1 MFESWLGAELGRDA
15 DCAAC
20 ARHAEGLEAA
30 ALRRDEQALEIWA
43 PVLGGDLVCA
53 HQPHGVLGSAPLVL
67 LRRDRADAAVHA
79 HRHGYRISRRKPGYR
94 AAIGEHLEFCAL
106 TGNEHRG
113 LELLAEHV
121 DWLTE
126 PAPGLAAQAEFLTG
140 ASVLLARLVALGHAE
155 LPVPMPPSPGA
166 HMPAGEALAV
176 GVLRGFVDAELDSL
190 AGRIGRAELEAGR
203 EPHYAARLRIRRM
216 RQPSLAPFDL
226 PTRSTIRE
234 PSLPPPAY
242 AEPAAAHLEVPG
254 LEDLYALTDTL
265 YQADELDEVGAA
277 LRQVVERS
285 MAAKA
290 PWYAARAGMNLA
302 RLAGAEGEHA
312 EAVRLA
318 RAAVM
323 DCVDARLRGA
333 AALTLANALWDL
345 DGRESESVL
354 PALEAADMFAAEDR
368 DAEAAMARLK
378 AADALAFIG
387 RRDAAVS
394 LYRRSFAELDDED
407 YWDPRDRGRMLTGHS
422 IQYARALLQSGERDA
437 GVAVLDR
444 LRERVAPWED
454 DEIRFETAVSTAYT
468 LRDCDLNEQAYAAFL
483 RAAKLAEGDP
493 DRLQTRV
500 RCLRTAAWLVEDSDL
515 PRAVELMD
523 EAGSALVLRLNDE
536 PEPTRSELRIELAET
551 HLQRA
556 ELARGRRR
564 ESLQDAAAAFEGLRK
579 GLEFREAESGAR
591 PRNLYR
597 RLADAALFLGRLE
610 AARHGSPR
618 SAVERLRALVEELE
632 AAPDADFADLVKD
645 LTARIGEFESDA
657 AETAE
662 RSGRGAE

>member
-1 MFESWLGAELGRDA
+1 MFESWLGAELGRDADA

-30 ALRRDEQALEIWA
+30 ALRRDERALELWA

-67 LRRDRADAAVHA
+67 LRRDKLDDAVHA
-79 HRHGYRISRRKPGYR
+79 HRHGYRISRRKPAYR

-106 TGNEHRG
+106 AGNEHRG
-113 LELLAEHV
+113 LELLAEHA

-140 ASVLLARLVALGHAE
+140 ASVLLARLVALGQAE

-166 HMPAGEALAV
+166 HMPAGEALTV

-190 AGRIGRAELEAGR
+190 AARIARSEFEAGR
-203 EPHYAARLRIRRM
+203 EPHYAARLRIRRL
-216 RQPSLAPFDL
+216 RQPSLAPFEL
-226 PTRSTIRE
+226 PTRSTMRE
-234 PSLPPPAY
+234 PSLTPPPY

-254 LEDLYALTDTL
+254 MEDLYALTDTL

-277 LRQVVERS
+277 LRQVIERS
-285 MAAKA
+285 TAARA

-312 EAVRLA
+312 EAVRFA

-323 DCVDARLRGA
+323 DCVDPRLRGA
-333 AALTLANALWDL
+333 AALTLANALWEL
-345 DGRESESVL
+345 DGRESEAVL
-354 PALEAADMFAAEDR
+354 PALEAADVFAADDR
-368 DAEAAMARLK
+368 NVEAAMARLR

-387 RRDAAVS
+387 RRAPAVG
-394 LYRRSFAELDDED
+394 LYRRSFAELDDDD
-407 YWDPRDRGRMLTGHS
+407 YWDPQDRGRALTGHG
-422 IQYARALLQSGERDA
+422 IQYARALLQSGERDE
-437 GVAVLDR
+437 GVAVLAR
-444 LRERVAPWED
+444 LKERVAPWED
-454 DEIRFETAVSTAYT
+454 DEIRFETAVNTAYT
-468 LRDCDLNEQAYAAFL
+468 LRDCELNEPAYEAFL
-483 RAAKLAEGDP
+483 HAASLAEGDA
-493 DRLQTRV
+493 DRLQVRV
-500 RCLRTAAWLVEDSDL
+500 RCLRTAAWLIEDSDL
-515 PRAVELMD
+515 PQAVALMD
-523 EAGSALVLRLNDE
+523 QAGSALVLRLNDE

-564 ESLQDAAAAFEGLRK
+564 ESLQDAAAAVDGLRR
-579 GLEFREAESGAR
+579 GLEFREAETGSR
-591 PRNLYR
+591 PANLYR
-597 RLADAALFLGRLE
+597 RLADAALFLGQLE

-618 SAVERLRALVEELE
+618 TAVERLRALVGELE
-632 AAPDADFADLVKD
+632 AAGDEGFADLVKD
-645 LTARIGEFESDA
+645 LTARIGEYDA
-657 AETAE
+657 RTDG
-662 RSGRGAE
+662 GR

>member
-1 MFESWLGAELGRDA
+1 VFESWLGTELGRDA

-30 ALRRDEQALEIWA
+30 ALRRDERALELWA
-43 PVLGGDLVCA
+43 PVLGGELVCA

-67 LRRDRADAAVHA
+67 LRRDRPDEAARA
-79 HRHGYRISRRKPGYR
+79 HRRGYRISRRKPGYR

-113 LELLAEHV
+113 LELLAEHA

-140 ASVLLARLVALGHAE
+140 ASVLLARLAALGHAQ

-166 HMPAGEALAV
+166 HMPAGEVLTA
-176 GVLRGFVDAELDSL
+176 GVLRGFVDAELDAL
-190 AGRIGRAELEAGR
+190 AARIGRAELEAGR
-203 EPHYAARLRIRRM
+203 EPHYAARLRIRRL
-216 RQPSLAPFDL
+216 RQPALAAFEL
-226 PTRSTIRE
+226 PTRSTLRE

-333 AALTLANALWDL
+333 AALTLASALWEL

-354 PALEAADMFAAEDR
+354 PALEAAEMFAAEDR
-368 DAEAAMARLK
+368 GAEAAMARLK
-378 AADALAFIG
+378 AADALAFVG
-387 RRDAAVS
+387 RRGPAVS
-394 LYRRSFAELDDED
+394 LYRRSFAQLDGDD
-407 YWDPRDRGRMLTGHS
+407 HWDPRERGRMLAGHS
-422 IQYARALLQSGERDA
+422 IQYARALLQSGEREA

-454 DEIRFETAVSTAYT
+454 GAIRFETAVNTAYT
-468 LRDCDLNEQAYAAFL
+468 LRDCDLDEQAYAAFL
-483 RAAKLAEGDP
+483 RAAELAEGDA

-500 RCLRTAAWLVEDSDL
+500 RCLRTAAWLIEDSDL

-556 ELARGRRR
+556 ELARGRSR
-564 ESLQDAAAAFEGLRK
+564 ESLQDAAAAFAGLRR
-579 GLEFREAESGAR
+579 GVEFRTAVGGAR
-591 PRNLYR
+591 PRGLYR

-610 AARHGSPR
+610 AARHGSPH
-618 SAVERLRALVEELE
+618 SAAERLRALLAELE
-632 AAPDADFADLVKD
+632 AAGDAGLADLVKD
-645 LTARIGEFESDA
+645 LTARIGEFDPDA
-657 AETAE
+657 AEPAGH
-662 RSGRGAE
+662 SGHGAE